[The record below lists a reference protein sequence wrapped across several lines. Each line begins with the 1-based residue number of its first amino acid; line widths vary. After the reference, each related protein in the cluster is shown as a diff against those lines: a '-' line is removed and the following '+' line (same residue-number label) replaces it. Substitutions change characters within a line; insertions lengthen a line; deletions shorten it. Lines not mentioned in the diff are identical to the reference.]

1 MSFDNNEMDI
11 PDDGDEMPQ
20 DTRLNKNLKK
30 DYLCV
35 IYIGR
40 KGSGKTYLL
49 MKKLKKYNKKKTII
63 TLISPTAKLQ
73 DMYQENAH
81 LFDKYYS
88 TVDETIIQEII
99 HERTKNPD
107 KEAIVVFDD
116 IGSVPYFKREKT
128 ELQTLINN
136 CRHHKIHVIFL
147 LQRMTQATT
156 TTRDNTDLVFCF
168 KLWSV
173 REIDMFRETFFGLM
187 SKEDFAK
194 FSYRAWNPPDGDMYS
209 YITALRVGAE
219 FRFGIKD
226 QLFPKFEG
234 RQDSLNPVAPNLLNQ
249 KTVAPV
255 LLNKKPVVPKGKV
268 AKKKLKKKYRDAEYR
283 SSEDDEYYGSSDEN
297 ANPEMYEDV
306 RRSSNIDRPPPLTT
320 QRFMAALAELKK
332 KK

>member
-11 PDDGDEMPQ
+11 PDDGDDAPQ
-20 DTRLNKNLKK
+20 DTLLNKNLKK

-40 KGSGKTYLL
+40 KGSGKTHLL
-49 MKKLKKYNKKKTII
+49 MEKLKKYNKKKTLI

-99 HERTKNPD
+99 HERTKNLD

-234 RQDSLNPVAPNLLNQ
+234 RQDSLNPVAPNLLKQ
-249 KTVAPV
+249 KTVGQIVEAAEESEEDEESEEYEKSEKSGKSEKSEESEKSKPVPIKSEKSKPVSFGEPV
-255 LLNKKPVVPKGKV
+255 LLRNSERNKYFTQQ
-268 AKKKLKKKYRDAEYR
+268 LLYRRY
-283 SSEDDEYYGSSDEN
+283 
-297 ANPEMYEDV
+297 
-306 RRSSNIDRPPPLTT
+306 
-320 QRFMAALAELKK
+320 
-332 KK
+332 